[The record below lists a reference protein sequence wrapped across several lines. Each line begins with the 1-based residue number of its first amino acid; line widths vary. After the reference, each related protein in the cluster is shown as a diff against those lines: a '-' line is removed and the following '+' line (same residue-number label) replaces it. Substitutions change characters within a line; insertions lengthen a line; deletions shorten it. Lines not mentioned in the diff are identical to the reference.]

1 MRKEK
6 SVEEWPDMAESL
18 DIRRK
23 RLRFRSWRRGT
34 KELDLLLG
42 GFADRRLESMSAAQ
56 LDRYEA
62 LLQVP
67 DPVMTAWLTGH
78 DEPPPEHDNDVTRA
92 LLDFRFEPEA

>member
-1 MRKEK
+1 
-6 SVEEWPDMAESL
+6 MAESL

-23 RLRFRSWRRGT
+23 RLRFRSWHRGT

-42 GFADRRLESMSAAQ
+42 GFADQALETMTEAQ

-67 DPVMTAWLTGH
+67 DPVITDWLAGH
-78 DEPPPEHDNDVTRA
+78 GAPPPEHDNEVTQA
-92 LLDFRFEPEA
+92 LLEFRFEKGAQ

>member
-1 MRKEK
+1 MT
-6 SVEEWPDMAESL
+6 ESL

-23 RLRFRSWRRGT
+23 RLRFRSRHRGT

-42 GFADRRLESMSAAQ
+42 GFAERALAAMTEAE

-67 DPVMTAWLTGH
+67 SPVLYAWLVGH
-78 DEPPPEHDNDVTRA
+78 GDPPAEHDNEVTRA
-92 LLDFRFEPEA
+92 LLDFRPKPGRHEPGGG